1 MKNQNVHILDI
12 HSLSKRFIKHLNIL
26 EVKIWNRDVNGGQS
40 VEDVLS
46 GSNGPSQT
54 IKLCQGKEVGQGESV
69 AVRND
74 GKGFYTVS
82 EAPGEDEAI
91 IVNVPMYYYAMDT
104 GYLITTQDVVM

>member
-1 MKNQNVHILDI
+1 MKNQNVHLDI
-12 HSLSKRFIKHLNIL
+12 HSLSKRLIKHLNIL
-26 EVKIWNRDVNGGQS
+26 EVTIWNRDVNGGQS

-69 AVRND
+69 AIRND

-82 EAPGEDEAI
+82 EAPGEDEAM
-91 IVNVPMYYYAMDT
+91 IVNVPMYYYAMDK
-104 GYLITTQDVVM
+104 GYLITKQDIVM